1 MTGKSIDYYPKTD
14 VKLYLAEL
22 IVILAVASLVFA
34 TAIYVIEATKERCF
48 KPKNQVQVLP
58 LAIIGQE
65 INEDRPPIS
74 PPLLPNLFVPQQ
86 INVNNVAR
94 NDEIVTSAFQILF
107 IFLCCTIVLPITYI
121 FLESRG
127 QSSMENHVLFLLDSS
142 SFSFVSIV
150 VPVLMY
156 CRKPEAWRH
165 VKSELSAMR
174 GN

>member
-1 MTGKSIDYYPKTD
+1 MTGRNLEFYPKTD
-14 VKLYLAEL
+14 IKLCLAEL
-22 IVILAVASLVFA
+22 LVILAVASLVFA
-34 TAIYVIEATKERCF
+34 TVIYMIEVAKERLF

-58 LAIIGQE
+58 LAIIGRDTDD
-65 INEDRPPIS
+65 NRPAIS
-74 PPLLPNLFVPQQ
+74 PPLLPDLFVPQQ
-86 INVNNVAR
+86 LNMNNVAR

-121 FLESRG
+121 FLQSRG

-150 VPVLMY
+150 IPVLMY